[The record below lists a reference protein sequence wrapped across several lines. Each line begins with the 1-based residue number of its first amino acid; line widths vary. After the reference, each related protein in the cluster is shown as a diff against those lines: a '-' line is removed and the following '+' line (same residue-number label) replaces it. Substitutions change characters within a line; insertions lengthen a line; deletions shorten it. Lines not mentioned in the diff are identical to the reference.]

1 MKACFVHDF
10 PMIVRGEHVYSLGG
24 FPYKVWE
31 RYLKVFSE
39 LTVIGRRGQ
48 GDDIP
53 LEKLILSSGPSVQ
66 FKTVPNLSSLRGKMT
81 QKRKAIEII
90 RYQLEQSDALI
101 ARLPSELG
109 TLTVSIA
116 KQLNIPYLIEV
127 VGCGFNAYWHY
138 GSLLGKLYAP
148 ISYIKTKRTVRK
160 SKYTIYVTKKYL
172 QERYPSFGEQENIS
186 NVEISPTKQEV
197 LEKRL
202 KVTKN
207 FKNKLRIGTIANI
220 DIKYKGVHI
229 AIDAMKII
237 KDKGYDFEYH
247 ILGNGNKNHYS
258 KQIKNHDLEKH
269 IIFAGSLSSREEVN
283 NWLDQIDIYVQ
294 PSLTEGLPRAVIEA
308 MNRGCPCVCT
318 NVGGIP
324 ELISEEYLVYKNNPK
339 QLATQIIKL
348 IKNKKKCEEQSILNF
363 ENSKSYYNDK
373 LEDKR
378 IKFLQKFVQAEI
390 KH

>member
-1 MKACFVHDF
+1 
-10 PMIVRGEHVYSLGG
+10 
-24 FPYKVWE
+24 
-31 RYLKVFSE
+31 
-39 LTVIGRRGQ
+39 
-48 GDDIP
+48 
-53 LEKLILSSGPSVQ
+53 
-66 FKTVPNLSSLRGKMT
+66 
-81 QKRKAIEII
+81 
-90 RYQLEQSDALI
+90 
-101 ARLPSELG
+101 
-109 TLTVSIA
+109 
-116 KQLNIPYLIEV
+116 
-127 VGCGFNAYWHY
+127 
-138 GSLLGKLYAP
+138 LYAP

-348 IKNKKKCEEQSILNF
+348 IKNKKKC
-363 ENSKSYYNDK
+363 
-373 LEDKR
+373 
-378 IKFLQKFVQAEI
+378 
-390 KH
+390 